1 MMPNRNS
8 SVSIDAFLA
17 RLGGQR
23 GVGKYGL
30 YQKFTAHPPAESG
43 TVDCTDKIYDFL
55 DKKSLSRPFRKCAA
69 LVCYLS
75 SLQGDHSGQKKP
87 LVDLVRTVSAANGL
101 QL

>member
-8 SVSIDAFLA
+8 SVSIDPFLPGMA
-17 RLGGQR
+17 DR

-69 LVCYLS
+69 LVCCYLS
-75 SLQGDHSGQKKP
+75 SLQGDHSGQKK
-87 LVDLVRTVSAANGL
+87 TSG
-101 QL
+101 